1 MRIFN
6 LIPFE
11 GTDSIKFGMTSN
23 ELTNLIKINPEPGEN
38 MDNFQF
44 MTADYDKEGKSIAF
58 EFRDLGSCQVYFN
71 NIPLL
76 GESYFKIRELFRKW
90 DKDLRYD
97 EGFISFK
104 YMIGVTVG
112 EEDLITGVLIGIKS
126 YYDDFDLE
134 DDFDTEDRFDEE
146 Y

>member
-1 MRIFN
+1 MKIFN

-11 GTDSIKFGMTSN
+11 GTDSIKFGMTSK
-23 ELTNLIKINPEPGEN
+23 ELTNIIKINPKPWETIDDFE
-38 MDNFQF
+38 F

-58 EFRDLGSCQVYFN
+58 QFVDPDNCQVYFN
-71 NIPLL
+71 NISLL
-76 GESYFKIRELFRKW
+76 GEPYRKIRELFRKW

-104 YMIGVTVG
+104 YMIAVTVG
-112 EEDLITGVLIGIKS
+112 EEELISGVFIGINN
-126 YYDDFDLE
+126 YYRDFDL